1 MKRLVLFPVLLMV
14 AIMSNLVYA
23 KNNATFYMK
32 DGTKKEAEFVG
43 MENNI
48 VTVKITMPDSSIV
61 TKTFPKEKFE
71 KIEKF
76 DWEIVDLSQTDFPIK
91 KSSSTPI
98 SAKNDTL
105 KNISNVYPKAQPIL
119 KDTVKPANQPEI
131 KKDIAPT
138 LQSPENTDT
147 DKIATLIEAGKY
159 ERKSISFINSLLC
172 IDGSAKNT
180 SSDDLKYT

>member
-14 AIMSNLVYA
+14 AMSNLVYA

-76 DWEIVDLSQTDFPIK
+76 DWEIVDLS
-91 KSSSTPI
+91 
-98 SAKNDTL
+98 
-105 KNISNVYPKAQPIL
+105 
-119 KDTVKPANQPEI
+119 
-131 KKDIAPT
+131 
-138 LQSPENTDT
+138 
-147 DKIATLIEAGKY
+147 
-159 ERKSISFINSLLC
+159 
-172 IDGSAKNT
+172 
-180 SSDDLKYT
+180 